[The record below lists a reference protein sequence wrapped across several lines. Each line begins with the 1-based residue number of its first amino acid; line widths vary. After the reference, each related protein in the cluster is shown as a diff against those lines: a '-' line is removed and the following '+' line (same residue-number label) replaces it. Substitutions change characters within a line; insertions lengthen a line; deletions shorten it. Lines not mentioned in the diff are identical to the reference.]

1 MTVAQDIFHSV
12 GPLITTVVVTHTTS
26 ESDLARILEMKPDAI
41 QISYPFVF
49 RRDPGVRIIRAIRPG
64 NPLPEDCDAIV
75 VDASEGA
82 GKHFDRSFARDA
94 VMRSKVPV
102 ILAGGLTPEN
112 VGEAIREICPYAVDV
127 ATGIE
132 RSPGIKDPEK
142 IMAFIAA
149 ARGG

>member
-1 MTVAQDIFHSV
+1 M
-12 GPLITTVVVTHTTS
+12 
-26 ESDLARILEMKPDAI
+26 
-41 QISYPFVF
+41 
-49 RRDPGVRIIRAIRPG
+49 
-64 NPLPEDCDAIV
+64 
-75 VDASEGA
+75 DASEGA

-94 VMRSKVPV
+94 VMRSMVPV